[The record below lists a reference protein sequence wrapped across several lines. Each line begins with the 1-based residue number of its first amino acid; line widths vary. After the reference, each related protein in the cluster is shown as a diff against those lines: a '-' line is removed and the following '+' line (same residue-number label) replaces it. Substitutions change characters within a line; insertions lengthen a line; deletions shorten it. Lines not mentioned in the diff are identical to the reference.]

1 VYPATQ
7 QWARPIADELWLLS
21 HNEQSG
27 RAKLDEQ
34 RVAIGLAG
42 AIICELLID
51 GLVTIAGEQHV
62 FLRYDPRYGRD
73 EIAQWAL
80 TEMDRADGQIPVAQ
94 WIWHLCGESSLR
106 VADRL
111 AQTGAIEYV
120 KSGLL
125 GGSRRAVPANANVSA
140 TPRVRML
147 HQLATGQVDVGTLT
161 LGALAVAI
169 DLDTVIARDAV
180 APGLR
185 NDLVF
190 AAKEYLHQH
199 LRDVA
204 NAVRAAATQANMTI
218 RR

>member
-1 VYPATQ
+1 
-7 QWARPIADELWLLS
+7 
-21 HNEQSG
+21 
-27 RAKLDEQ
+27 
-34 RVAIGLAG
+34 
-42 AIICELLID
+42 
-51 GLVTIAGEQHV
+51 V

-140 TPRVRML
+140 TPRVADAAPAR
-147 HQLATGQVDVGTLT
+147 HRPGRRRHADPRR
-161 LGALAVAI
+161 ARVAI